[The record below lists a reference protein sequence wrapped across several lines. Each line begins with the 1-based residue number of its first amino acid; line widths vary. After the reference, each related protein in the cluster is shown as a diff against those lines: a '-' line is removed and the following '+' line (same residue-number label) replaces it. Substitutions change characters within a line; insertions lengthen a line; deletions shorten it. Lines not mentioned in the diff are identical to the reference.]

1 MMQRL
6 TGKVALVTG
15 AGRKKGIGYAC
26 ARRLAEEGA
35 KVVVADLGAAA
46 GDGIYKENIQSQL
59 EAVAADLTAC
69 GVQSLAVEVDVTD
82 LNSVEKMIEKIKAA
96 FGRLDILVNN
106 AGTSIGPSPLVLTD
120 PEAWR
125 KTLEVNL
132 TGTMFC
138 CRAAA
143 PLMMDNK
150 SGGKII
156 NMSSRAAHRGA
167 IWIHAYC
174 ASKAGVIGLTRS
186 MALELAPFK
195 ICVNALCPG
204 DIDTELKRWGW
215 EKEASIMGKTVDDVA
230 AEAAKA
236 TPLGR
241 IGTPEDVAAAV
252 AFFAS
257 PDADYLTG
265 EVLDI
270 TGGYGMRKIF

>member
-1 MMQRL
+1 MKRL
-6 TGKVALVTG
+6 SGKVALVTG

-26 ARRLAEEGA
+26 AMRLAEEGA
-35 KVVVADLGAAA
+35 DVAVADLAEAHP
-46 GDGIYKENIQSQL
+46 DHIYDNSQNGL
-59 EAVAADLTAC
+59 RAVASEIASLGAK
-69 GVQSLAVEVDVTD
+69 SLAVEVDVTD
-82 LNSVEKMIEKIKAA
+82 PESVGQMIEQVKSV

-106 AGTSIGPSPLVLTD
+106 AGTSMEPAPLVHTD

-125 KTLEVNL
+125 KTIEINL
-132 TGTMFC
+132 TGTMLC

-143 PLMMDNK
+143 PLMMDNPE
-150 SGGKII
+150 GGKII

-215 EKEASIMGKTVDDVA
+215 EKEALIKGKTVDDIAV
-230 AEAAKA
+230 EAAKA

-241 IGTPEDVAAAV
+241 VGIPEDVAAAV

-265 EVLDI
+265 EILNI
-270 TGGYGMRKIF
+270 TGGNGMRPIF

>member
-1 MMQRL
+1 MKKL
-6 TGKVALVTG
+6 NGKVALVTG

-26 ARRLAEEGA
+26 ALRLAKEGA
-35 KVVVADLGAAA
+35 GVVVADLAFAPS
-46 GDGIYKENIQSQL
+46 DQIYKESGHNEL
-59 EAVAADLTAC
+59 GAVAADIASL
-69 GVQSLAVEVDVTD
+69 GVKSLAVEVDVTD
-82 LNSVEKMIEKIKAA
+82 PESVGQMIERVKTV

-106 AGTSIGPSPLVLTD
+106 AGTAMEPAPLVHTD
-120 PEAWR
+120 LEGWR
-125 KTLEVNL
+125 RTIEINL
-132 TGTMFC
+132 TGTMLC

-143 PLMMDNK
+143 PLMMDNPE
-150 SGGKII
+150 GGKII

-204 DIDTELKRWGW
+204 DIDTDLKRWGW
-215 EKEASIMGKTVDDVA
+215 EKEALVKGKTVDEIA
-230 AEAAKA
+230 GEAAKA

-241 IGTPEDVAAAV
+241 IGTPQDVAAAV

-265 EVLDI
+265 EILNI
-270 TGGYGMRKIF
+270 TGGNGMRPIL

>member
-1 MMQRL
+1 MQRL
-6 TGKVALVTG
+6 LGKVALVTG

-26 ARRLAEEGA
+26 AVRLAAEGA
-35 KVVVADLGAAA
+35 AVVVADLGAAA
-46 GDGIYKENIQSQL
+46 VPEIYGRESGSELKN
-59 EAVAADLTAC
+59 VAADLAAS

-82 LNSVEKMIEKIKAA
+82 LGSVEKMVEAVKET

-106 AGTSIGPSPLVLTD
+106 AGTTIGPAPLVLTD
-120 PEAWR
+120 PDAWR
-125 KTLEVNL
+125 KTIEVNL
-132 TGTMFC
+132 TGAMFC
-138 CRAAA
+138 CRAAV
-143 PLMMDNK
+143 PMMMDNTE
-150 SGGKII
+150 GGKII

-167 IWIHAYC
+167 FWIHAYS
-174 ASKAGVIGLTRS
+174 ASKAGLIGLTRS
-186 MALELAPFK
+186 MAIELAPFK

-204 DIDTELKRWGW
+204 DIETEFKLWGW
-215 EKEASIMGKTVDDVA
+215 EKEATLMGKSVEDVA

-257 PDADYLTG
+257 PDADYITG

-270 TGGYGMRKIF
+270 TGGMGSRKIF

>member
-1 MMQRL
+1 MQRL
-6 TGKVALVTG
+6 KGKVALVTG

-26 ARRLAEEGA
+26 AIRLAREGA
-35 KVVVADLGAAA
+35 AVVVSDRSCTPGVE
-46 GDGIYKENIQSQL
+46 IYKENRQSEL
-59 EAVAADLTAC
+59 EAIADDIAAC
-69 GVQSLAVEVDVTD
+69 GVQSLAFEADVTN
-82 LNSVEKMIEKIKAA
+82 LNSVEEMVATIKDG

-106 AGTSIGPSPLVLTD
+106 AGISSDPSPLVLTD

-125 KTLEVNL
+125 KTIEVNL

-143 PLMMDNK
+143 PLMMDNET
-150 SGGKII
+150 GGKII

-174 ASKAGVIGLTRS
+174 ASKAGIIGLTRS
-186 MALELAPFK
+186 MALELASFK
-195 ICVNALCPG
+195 ICVNAICPG

-215 EKEASIMGKTVDDVA
+215 EKEAGIMGKSVEEVA
-230 AEAAKA
+230 GEAARS

-265 EVLDI
+265 EVLDV
-270 TGGYGMRKIF
+270 TGGQGTRKVF

>member
-1 MMQRL
+1 MKRL
-6 TGKVALVTG
+6 SGKVALVTG

-26 ARRLAEEGA
+26 AMRLAAEGA
-35 KVVVADLGAAA
+35 NVVVADLSAVANK
-46 GDGIYKENIQSQL
+46 DIHRQSENESL
-59 EAVAADLTAC
+59 EAVAADISAL
-69 GVQSLAVEVDVTD
+69 GVKTLALEVDITD
-82 LNSVEKMIEKIKAA
+82 LQSVEKMVEQIRSV

-106 AGTSIGPSPLVLTD
+106 AGTAMDPAPLVLTD
-120 PEAWR
+120 PESWR
-125 KTLEVNL
+125 KTIDINL
-132 TGTMFC
+132 TGTMLC
-138 CRAAA
+138 SKAAA
-143 PLMMDNK
+143 PLMMDNPE
-150 SGGKII
+150 GGKII

-174 ASKAGVIGLTRS
+174 ASKAGIIGLTRS

-215 EKEASIMGKTVDDVA
+215 EKEAAVKGKTVDEIA
-230 AEAAKA
+230 SEAAQA

-265 EVLDI
+265 EIINI
-270 TGGYGMRKIF
+270 TGGNGMRPIL

>member
-1 MMQRL
+1 MQRL
-6 TGKVALVTG
+6 KGKVALVTG

-26 ARRLAEEGA
+26 AMRLAREGA
-35 KVVVADLGAAA
+35 AVVVSDRGCTP
-46 GDGIYKENIQSQL
+46 GVEIYKENRQSEL
-59 EAVAADLTAC
+59 EAIADDIAAC
-69 GVQSLAVEVDVTD
+69 GVQSLALEADVTN
-82 LNSVEKMIEKIKAA
+82 LNSVEEMVATIKDV

-106 AGTSIGPSPLVLTD
+106 AGISSDPSPLVLTD

-125 KTLEVNL
+125 KTIEVNL

-143 PLMMDNK
+143 PLMMDNET
-150 SGGKII
+150 GGKII

-174 ASKAGVIGLTRS
+174 ASKAGIIGLTRS
-186 MALELAPFK
+186 MALELASFK
-195 ICVNALCPG
+195 ICVNAICPG

-215 EKEASIMGKTVDDVA
+215 EKEAGIMGKSVEEVA
-230 AEAAKA
+230 GEAARS

-265 EVLDI
+265 EVLDV
-270 TGGYGMRKIF
+270 TGGQGTRKVF

>member
-1 MMQRL
+1 MIKRL
-6 TGKVALVTG
+6 TGKIALVTG
-15 AGRKKGIGYAC
+15 AGRKKGIGYA
-26 ARRLAEEGA
+26 AAWRLAEEGA
-35 KVVVADLGAAA
+35 AVVVADLAAA
-46 GDGIYKENIQSQL
+46 PGSQIYKAGAKNEL
-59 EAVAADLTAC
+59 EAVAADISKLGTQ
-69 GVQSLAVEVDVTD
+69 VLAVEVDVT
-82 LNSVEKMIEKIKAA
+82 NAESVNNMTEAIKAV

-106 AGTSIGPSPLVLTD
+106 AGTAMEPAPLVHTD

-125 KTLEVNL
+125 RTIEINL
-132 TGTMFC
+132 TGTMLC
-138 CRAAA
+138 CRAAV
-143 PLMMDNK
+143 PLMMNNPE
-150 SGGKII
+150 GGKII

-174 ASKAGVIGLTRS
+174 ASKAGIIGLTRS

-215 EKEASIMGKTVDDVA
+215 EKEALVKGKTIDEIA
-230 AEAAKA
+230 GEAAKA

-265 EVLDI
+265 EIINI
-270 TGGYGMRKIF
+270 TGGNGMRPIF

>member
-1 MMQRL
+1 MQRL
-6 TGKVALVTG
+6 LGKVALVTG

-26 ARRLAEEGA
+26 ALRLATEGA
-35 KVVVADLGAAA
+35 AVVVADLGATTRLEIYD
-46 GDGIYKENIQSQL
+46 GDQGGEL
-59 EAVAADLTAC
+59 ESVAADIAAC

-82 LNSVEKMIEKIKAA
+82 LSSVEKMIEAIKDV

-106 AGTSIGPSPLVLTD
+106 AGTTIGPAPLVLTD
-120 PEAWR
+120 PDAWR
-125 KTLEVNL
+125 KTIEVNL
-132 TGTMFC
+132 TGAMFC

-143 PLMMDNK
+143 PLMMDNPE
-150 SGGKII
+150 GGKII

-174 ASKAGVIGLTRS
+174 ASKAGLIGLTRS
-186 MALELAPFK
+186 MAIELAPFK

-204 DIDTELKRWGW
+204 DIETEFKLWGW
-215 EKEASIMGKTVDDVA
+215 EKEATIMGKSVEELA

-257 PDADYLTG
+257 PDADYITG

-270 TGGYGMRKIF
+270 TGGMGNRKVF

>member
-1 MMQRL
+1 MKRL
-6 TGKVALVTG
+6 SGKVALITG

-26 ARRLAEEGA
+26 ALRLAEEGA
-35 KVVVADLGAAA
+35 NVVVADLGAAS
-46 GDGIYKENIQSQL
+46 DGEIYKGGTHVDL
-59 EAVAADLTAC
+59 EAVAADISAT
-69 GVQSLAVEVDVTD
+69 GVQALAVKVDVTD
-82 LNSVEKMIEKIKAA
+82 HVSVQQMVDRVKEV

-106 AGTSIGPSPLVLTD
+106 AGTAMEPAPLVHTD

-125 KTLEVNL
+125 KTIDINL
-132 TGTMFC
+132 TGTMLC

-143 PLMMDNK
+143 PLMMDNEE
-150 SGGKII
+150 GGKII

-174 ASKAGVIGLTRS
+174 ASKAGIIGLTRS

-215 EKEASIMGKTVDDVA
+215 GKEALIMGKTVEQI
-230 AEAAKA
+230 AEETAKV

-257 PDADYLTG
+257 TDADYLTG
-265 EVLDI
+265 EILNI
-270 TGGYGMRKIF
+270 TGGNGMRPIF

>member
-1 MMQRL
+1 MKRL
-6 TGKVALVTG
+6 TGKTALVTG

-26 ARRLAEEGA
+26 ALRLAEEGA
-35 KVVVADLGAAA
+35 SVAVADLAKVIDEEIYKKGRQNELDAVA
-46 GDGIYKENIQSQL
+46 GDISALG
-59 EAVAADLTAC
+59 
-69 GVQSLAVEVDVTD
+69 GQSLAVEVDITD
-82 LNSVEKMIEKIKAA
+82 PVSVQSMVDQVKAV

-106 AGTSIGPSPLVLTD
+106 AGTAMEPAPLVHTD
-120 PEAWR
+120 PDTWR
-125 KTLEVNL
+125 RTIEINL
-132 TGTMFC
+132 TGTMLC

-143 PLMMDNK
+143 PLMMNNEE
-150 SGGKII
+150 GGRII
-156 NMSSRAAHRGA
+156 NMSSRAAQRGA

-174 ASKAGVIGLTRS
+174 ASKAGIIGLTRS

-215 EKEASIMGKTVDDVA
+215 EKEAVVTGKTVDEIA

-257 PDADYLTG
+257 PDAAYLTG
-265 EVLDI
+265 EVLNI
-270 TGGYGMRKIF
+270 TGGCSTRPIF

>member
-1 MMQRL
+1 MKRL
-6 TGKVALVTG
+6 IGKVALVTG

-26 ARRLAEEGA
+26 ALRLAMEGSN
-35 KVVVADLGAAA
+35 VVVADLPEVINE
-46 GDGIYKENIQSQL
+46 DLYRKDETENL
-59 EAVAADLTAC
+59 EAVAADISAH
-69 GVQSLAVEVDVTD
+69 GVQSLALEVDVTD
-82 LNSVEKMIEKIKAA
+82 LQSVERMVDRIKSE

-106 AGTSIGPSPLVLTD
+106 AGTAMEPAPLVHTD
-120 PEAWR
+120 PESWR
-125 KTLEVNL
+125 KTIDINL
-132 TGTMFC
+132 TGTMLVSKTV
-138 CRAAA
+138 A
-143 PLMMDNK
+143 PLMMDNPE
-150 SGGKII
+150 GGKII

-174 ASKAGVIGLTRS
+174 ASKAGIIGLTRS

-215 EKEASIMGKTVDDVA
+215 GKEALVKGKTVDEIA
-230 AEAAKA
+230 AEAAQA

-265 EVLDI
+265 EILNI
-270 TGGYGMRKIF
+270 TGGNGMRPIL

>member
-1 MMQRL
+1 MKRL
-6 TGKVALVTG
+6 IGKVALVTG

-26 ARRLAEEGA
+26 ALRLAEEGA
-35 KVVVADLGAAA
+35 SVVVADLASA
-46 GDGIYKENIQSQL
+46 GDDQIYKDSAQHEL
-59 EAVAADLTAC
+59 EAVAADLSAL
-69 GVQSLAVEVDVTD
+69 GVKSLAVEVDVTD
-82 LNSVEKMIEKIKAA
+82 PESVGQMIDRVKAVY
-96 FGRLDILVNN
+96 GRLDILVNN
-106 AGTSIGPSPLVLTD
+106 AGTAMEPAPLVHTD

-125 KTLEVNL
+125 KTIEINL
-132 TGTMFC
+132 TGTMLC

-143 PLMMDNK
+143 PLMMDNPE
-150 SGGKII
+150 GGKII

-186 MALELAPFK
+186 MALELAPFR

-215 EKEASIMGKTVDDVA
+215 EKEALVKGKTVDEIA
-230 AEAAKA
+230 EEAARA

-241 IGTPEDVAAAV
+241 IGTPGDVAAAV

-265 EVLDI
+265 EILNI
-270 TGGYGMRKIF
+270 TGGNGMRPIL

>member
-1 MMQRL
+1 MQRL
-6 TGKVALVTG
+6 KGKVALVTG
-15 AGRKKGIGYAC
+15 AGRTKGIGYAC
-26 ARRLAEEGA
+26 AMRLAREGA
-35 KVVVADLGAAA
+35 VVVVSDLGLSPGAE
-46 GDGIYKENIQSQL
+46 IYNDNRQSEL
-59 EAVAADLTAC
+59 ETIAADISAC
-69 GVQSLAVEVDVTD
+69 GVQSLALEADVTD
-82 LNSVEKMIEKIKAA
+82 LNSVEEMIAKIKDA

-106 AGTSIGPSPLVLTD
+106 AGTSIDPSPLVLTD

-125 KTLEVNL
+125 KTIEVNL

-138 CRAAA
+138 CRSAA
-143 PLMMDNK
+143 PLMMDNET
-150 SGGKII
+150 GGKII

-186 MALELAPFK
+186 MALELASFK
-195 ICVNALCPG
+195 ICVNAICPG
-204 DIDTELKRWGW
+204 DIDTELKHWGW
-215 EKEASIMGKTVDDVA
+215 QKEAGIMGKSVEELVG
-230 AEAAKA
+230 EAARA

-265 EVLDI
+265 EVLDV
-270 TGGYGMRKIF
+270 TGGQGMRKVF

>member
-1 MMQRL
+1 MKRL
-6 TGKVALVTG
+6 SGKVALITG

-26 ARRLAEEGA
+26 ALRLAEEGA
-35 KVVVADLGAAA
+35 NVVVADLGAAS
-46 GDGIYKENIQSQL
+46 DGEIYKGGAHVDL
-59 EAVAADLTAC
+59 EAVAADISAT
-69 GVQSLAVEVDVTD
+69 GVQALAVKVDVTD
-82 LNSVEKMIEKIKAA
+82 HVSVQQMVDRVKEV

-106 AGTSIGPSPLVLTD
+106 AGTAVEPAPLVHTD

-125 KTLEVNL
+125 KTIDINL
-132 TGTMFC
+132 TGTMLC
-138 CRAAA
+138 CRAAV
-143 PLMMDNK
+143 PLMMDNEE
-150 SGGKII
+150 GGKII

-174 ASKAGVIGLTRS
+174 ASKAGIIGLTRS

-215 EKEASIMGKTVDDVA
+215 GKEALIMGKTVEQI
-230 AEAAKA
+230 AEETAKA

-257 PDADYLTG
+257 TDADYLTG
-265 EVLDI
+265 EILNI
-270 TGGYGMRKIF
+270 TGGNGMRPIF

>member
-1 MMQRL
+1 MKRL
-6 TGKVALVTG
+6 TGKTALVTG

-26 ARRLAEEGA
+26 ALRLAEEGA
-35 KVVVADLGAAA
+35 SVAVADLAKVIDEEIYKKGRQNELDAVA
-46 GDGIYKENIQSQL
+46 GDISALG
-59 EAVAADLTAC
+59 
-69 GVQSLAVEVDVTD
+69 GQSLAVEVDITD
-82 LNSVEKMIEKIKAA
+82 PVSVQSMVDQVKAV

-106 AGTSIGPSPLVLTD
+106 AGTAMEPAPLVHTD
-120 PEAWR
+120 PDTWR
-125 KTLEVNL
+125 RTIEINL
-132 TGTMFC
+132 TGTMLC

-143 PLMMDNK
+143 PLMMNNEE
-150 SGGKII
+150 GGRII
-156 NMSSRAAHRGA
+156 NMSSRAAQRGA

-174 ASKAGVIGLTRS
+174 ASKAGIIGLTRS

-215 EKEASIMGKTVDDVA
+215 EKEAVVTGKTVDEIA

-257 PDADYLTG
+257 PDAAYLTG
-265 EVLDI
+265 EVLNI
-270 TGGYGMRKIF
+270 TGGCGTRPIF

>member
-1 MMQRL
+1 MKRL
-6 TGKVALVTG
+6 SGKVALITG

-26 ARRLAEEGA
+26 ALRLAGEGA
-35 KVVVADLGAAA
+35 DVAIADLAAA
-46 GDGIYKENIQSQL
+46 PGDQIYKEDAKNEL
-59 EAVAADLTAC
+59 EAVAADIAAS
-69 GVQSLAVEVDVTD
+69 GVKSLAVEVDVTD
-82 LNSVEKMIEKIKAA
+82 LESVAHMIEQVEIV

-106 AGTSIGPSPLVLTD
+106 AGTAMDPAPLVLTD
-120 PEAWR
+120 PEGWR
-125 KTLEVNL
+125 RTIEINL
-132 TGTMFC
+132 TGTMLC

-143 PLMMDNK
+143 PLMMNNAE
-150 SGGKII
+150 GGKII

-215 EKEASIMGKTVDDVA
+215 EKEALVKGKTVDEIA
-230 AEAAKA
+230 EEAAKA

-265 EVLDI
+265 EILNI
-270 TGGYGMRKIF
+270 TGGNGMRPIL

>member
-1 MMQRL
+1 MKRL
-6 TGKVALVTG
+6 TGKTALVTG

-26 ARRLAEEGA
+26 ALRLAEEGA
-35 KVVVADLGAAA
+35 SVAVADLAEVI
-46 GDGIYKENIQSQL
+46 DEEIYKEDRQNEL
-59 EAVAADLTAC
+59 NAVAGDISAL
-69 GVQSLAVEVDVTD
+69 GGQSLAVEVDVTD
-82 LNSVEKMIEKIKAA
+82 PVSVQSMVDQVRAV

-106 AGTSIGPSPLVLTD
+106 AGTAMEPAPLVHTD
-120 PEAWR
+120 PDAWR
-125 KTLEVNL
+125 RTIEINL
-132 TGTMFC
+132 TGTMLC

-143 PLMMDNK
+143 PLMMNNEE
-150 SGGKII
+150 GGRII
-156 NMSSRAAHRGA
+156 NMSSRAAQRGA

-174 ASKAGVIGLTRS
+174 ASKAGIIGLTRS

-215 EKEASIMGKTVDDVA
+215 EKEAVVTGKTVDEIA

-257 PDADYLTG
+257 PDSAYLTG
-265 EVLDI
+265 EVLNI
-270 TGGYGMRKIF
+270 TGGCGTRPIF

>member
-1 MMQRL
+1 MKRL
-6 TGKVALVTG
+6 TGKVALITG

-35 KVVVADLGAAA
+35 DVAVADLSLAP
-46 GDGIYKENIQSQL
+46 DEEIYKEGMKNEL
-59 EAVAADLTAC
+59 EEIAAELAES
-69 GVQSLAVEVDVTD
+69 GVKSLAVEVDVTD
-82 LNSVEKMIEKIKAA
+82 PASVGEMISRVKAV

-106 AGTSIGPSPLVLTD
+106 AGTTIAPAPLIQTE

-132 TGTMFC
+132 TGTMLC
-138 CRAAA
+138 CRAAV
-143 PLMMDNK
+143 PLIMDNRE
-150 SGGKII
+150 GGKII
-156 NMSSRAAHRGA
+156 NMSSRAAYRGA

-174 ASKAGVIGLTRS
+174 ASKAGIIGLTRS

-204 DIDTELKRWGW
+204 DIDTEFKRWGW
-215 EKEASIMGKTVDDVA
+215 EKEALVKGQTVDEIA
-230 AEAAKA
+230 AEAAKG

-265 EVLDI
+265 EVLSI
-270 TGGYGMRKIF
+270 SGGNGMRQVF

>member
-1 MMQRL
+1 MKRL
-6 TGKVALVTG
+6 SGKVALITG

-26 ARRLAEEGA
+26 ALRLAEEGA
-35 KVVVADLGAAA
+35 NVVVADLGAAS
-46 GDGIYKENIQSQL
+46 DGEIYKGGAHVDL
-59 EAVAADLTAC
+59 EAVAADISAT
-69 GVQSLAVEVDVTD
+69 GVQALAVKVDVTD
-82 LNSVEKMIEKIKAA
+82 HVSVQQMVDRMKEV

-106 AGTSIGPSPLVLTD
+106 AGTTMEPAPLVHTD
-120 PEAWR
+120 LEAWR
-125 KTLEVNL
+125 KTIDINL
-132 TGTMFC
+132 TGTMLC

-143 PLMMDNK
+143 PLMMDNEE
-150 SGGKII
+150 GGKII

-174 ASKAGVIGLTRS
+174 ASKAGIIGLTRS

-215 EKEASIMGKTVDDVA
+215 GKEALIMGKTVEQI
-230 AEAAKA
+230 AEETAKA

-257 PDADYLTG
+257 TDADYLTG
-265 EVLDI
+265 EILNI
-270 TGGYGMRKIF
+270 TGGNGMRPIF

>member
-1 MMQRL
+1 MKRL
-6 TGKVALVTG
+6 SGKVALITG

-26 ARRLAEEGA
+26 ALRLAEEGA
-35 KVVVADLGAAA
+35 DVAIADLAAA
-46 GDGIYKENIQSQL
+46 PGDQIYKEDAKNEL
-59 EAVAADLTAC
+59 EAVAADIAAS
-69 GVQSLAVEVDVTD
+69 GVKSLAVEVDVTD
-82 LNSVEKMIEKIKAA
+82 VESVAHMIEQVKSV

-106 AGTSIGPSPLVLTD
+106 AGTAMDPAPLVLTD
-120 PEAWR
+120 PEGWR
-125 KTLEVNL
+125 RTIEINL
-132 TGTMFC
+132 TGTMLC

-143 PLMMDNK
+143 PLMMNNAE
-150 SGGKII
+150 GGKII

-215 EKEASIMGKTVDDVA
+215 EKEALVKGKTVDEIA
-230 AEAAKA
+230 EEAAKA

-265 EVLDI
+265 EILNI
-270 TGGYGMRKIF
+270 TGGNGMRPIL

>member
-1 MMQRL
+1 MKRL
-6 TGKVALVTG
+6 SGKVALVTG

-26 ARRLAEEGA
+26 ALRLAKEGA
-35 KVVVADLGAAA
+35 VVVVADLAAA
-46 GDGIYKENIQSQL
+46 PCDQIYKENRQNEL
-59 EAVAADLTAC
+59 GAVAADIASL
-69 GVQSLAVEVDVTD
+69 GVKSLAVEVDVTD
-82 LNSVEKMIEKIKAA
+82 PESVGQMIERVKAV

-106 AGTSIGPSPLVLTD
+106 AGTAMEPAPLVHTD
-120 PEAWR
+120 LEGWR
-125 KTLEVNL
+125 RTIEINL
-132 TGTMFC
+132 TGTMLC

-143 PLMMDNK
+143 PLMMDNPE
-150 SGGKII
+150 GGKII

-204 DIDTELKRWGW
+204 DIDTDLKRWGW
-215 EKEASIMGKTVDDVA
+215 EKEALVKGKTVDEIA
-230 AEAAKA
+230 EEAAKA

-241 IGTPEDVAAAV
+241 IGTPQDVAAAV

-265 EVLDI
+265 EILNI
-270 TGGYGMRKIF
+270 TGGNGMRPIL

>member
-1 MMQRL
+1 MKRL
-6 TGKVALVTG
+6 SGKVALVTG

-26 ARRLAEEGA
+26 ALRLAKEGA
-35 KVVVADLGAAA
+35 VVVVADLAAA
-46 GDGIYKENIQSQL
+46 PCDQIYKGNEQNEL
-59 EAVAADLTAC
+59 GAVAADIASL
-69 GVQSLAVEVDVTD
+69 GVKSLAVEVDVTD
-82 LNSVEKMIEKIKAA
+82 PESVGQMIERVKAV

-106 AGTSIGPSPLVLTD
+106 AGTAMEPAPLVHTD
-120 PEAWR
+120 LEGWR
-125 KTLEVNL
+125 RTIEINL
-132 TGTMFC
+132 TGTMLC

-143 PLMMDNK
+143 PLMMDNPE
-150 SGGKII
+150 GGKII

-215 EKEASIMGKTVDDVA
+215 EKEALVKGKTVDEIA

-241 IGTPEDVAAAV
+241 IGTPQDVAAAV

-265 EVLDI
+265 EILNI
-270 TGGYGMRKIF
+270 TGGNGMRPIL

>member
-1 MMQRL
+1 MKKL
-6 TGKVALVTG
+6 SDKVALITG

-26 ARRLAEEGA
+26 ALRLAEEGA
-35 KVVVADLGAAA
+35 NVVVADLGAAS
-46 GDGIYKENIQSQL
+46 DGEIYKGEAHADL
-59 EAVAADLTAC
+59 EAVAADMAAK
-69 GVQSLAVEVDVTD
+69 GVQALAVKVDVTD
-82 LNSVEKMIEKIKAA
+82 HVSVQQMVDRVKEV

-106 AGTSIGPSPLVLTD
+106 AGTAMEPAPLVHTD

-125 KTLEVNL
+125 KTIDINL
-132 TGTMFC
+132 TGTMLC
-138 CRAAA
+138 CRAAV
-143 PLMMDNK
+143 PLMMDNEE
-150 SGGKII
+150 GGKII

-174 ASKAGVIGLTRS
+174 ASKAGIIGLTRS

-215 EKEASIMGKTVDDVA
+215 GKEALIMGKTVEQI
-230 AEAAKA
+230 AEETAKA

-257 PDADYLTG
+257 TDADYLTG
-265 EVLDI
+265 EILNI
-270 TGGYGMRKIF
+270 TGGNGMRPIF

>member
-1 MMQRL
+1 MKRL
-6 TGKVALVTG
+6 SGKVALVTG

-26 ARRLAEEGA
+26 ALRLAEEGA
-35 KVVVADLGAAA
+35 DIAVADIAEAQA
-46 GDGIYKENIQSQL
+46 DQIYGIKQSDL
-59 EAVAADLTAC
+59 RAVASDIASL
-69 GVQSLAVEVDVTD
+69 GVKSLALEVDVTD
-82 LNSVEKMIEKIKAA
+82 PESVGQMVEQVKSV
-96 FGRLDILVNN
+96 FSRLDILVNN
-106 AGTSIGPSPLVLTD
+106 AGTSMEPAPLVHTD

-125 KTLEVNL
+125 KTIEINL
-132 TGTMFC
+132 TGTMLC

-143 PLMMDNK
+143 PLMMDNPN
-150 SGGKII
+150 GGKII
-156 NMSSRAAHRGA
+156 NMSSRAAFRGA

-174 ASKAGVIGLTRS
+174 ASKAGIIGLTRS

-215 EKEASIMGKTVDDVA
+215 EKEALIKSKTVDDIA

-241 IGTPEDVAAAV
+241 VGIPEDVAAAV

-257 PDADYLTG
+257 PDSDYLTG
-265 EVLDI
+265 EILNI
-270 TGGYGMRKIF
+270 TGGNGMRPIY

>member
-1 MMQRL
+1 MQRL
-6 TGKVALVTG
+6 IGKVALVTG

-26 ARRLAEEGA
+26 AMRLAAEGA
-35 KVVVADLGAAA
+35 AVVVADISRTVNGDHYKDGNCSELQAA
-46 GDGIYKENIQSQL
+46 
-59 EAVAADLTAC
+59 AADLEAGGAT
-69 GVQSLAVEVDVTD
+69 VLAVEVDVTD
-82 LNSVEKMIEKIKAA
+82 LSSVEKMIDTVKAA

-106 AGTSIGPSPLVLTD
+106 AGTTIDPAPLVLTD
-120 PEAWR
+120 PDAWR
-125 KTLEVNL
+125 KTIEVNL

-138 CRAAA
+138 CKAAA
-143 PLMMDNK
+143 PLMMDNED
-150 SGGKII
+150 GGKII

-174 ASKAGVIGLTRS
+174 ASKAGLIGLTRS

-204 DIDTELKRWGW
+204 DIETEFKRWGW
-215 EKEASIMGKTVDDVA
+215 EKEATIMGKSADEIA

-257 PDADYLTG
+257 PDADYITG

-270 TGGYGMRKIF
+270 TGGMGTRKVF

>member
-1 MMQRL
+1 MKRL
-6 TGKVALVTG
+6 SDKVALITG

-26 ARRLAEEGA
+26 ALRLAEEGA
-35 KVVVADLGAAA
+35 NVVVADLGAAS
-46 GDGIYKENIQSQL
+46 DGEIYKGEAHADL
-59 EAVAADLTAC
+59 EAVAADMAAK
-69 GVQSLAVEVDVTD
+69 GVQALAVKVDVTD
-82 LNSVEKMIEKIKAA
+82 HVSVQQMVDRVKEV

-106 AGTSIGPSPLVLTD
+106 AGTAMEPAPLVHTD

-125 KTLEVNL
+125 KTIDINL
-132 TGTMFC
+132 TGTMLC
-138 CRAAA
+138 CRAAV
-143 PLMMDNK
+143 PLMMDNEE
-150 SGGKII
+150 GGKII

-174 ASKAGVIGLTRS
+174 ASKAGIIGLTRS

-215 EKEASIMGKTVDDVA
+215 GKEALIMGKTVEQI
-230 AEAAKA
+230 AEETAKA

-257 PDADYLTG
+257 TDADYLTG
-265 EVLDI
+265 EILNI
-270 TGGYGMRKIF
+270 TGGNGMRPIF

>member
-1 MMQRL
+1 MKRL
-6 TGKVALVTG
+6 SGKVALITG

-26 ARRLAEEGA
+26 AMRLAGEGA
-35 KVVVADLGAAA
+35 NVVIADLSTVANEDIHRQG
-46 GDGIYKENIQSQL
+46 ENESL
-59 EAVAADLTAC
+59 EAVAADISAL
-69 GVQSLAVEVDVTD
+69 GVKTLAIEVDITD
-82 LNSVEKMIEKIKAA
+82 LQSVERMVERIRSV

-106 AGTSIGPSPLVLTD
+106 AGTAMEPAPLVLTD
-120 PEAWR
+120 PESWR
-125 KTLEVNL
+125 KTIDINL

-138 CRAAA
+138 SKAAA
-143 PLMMDNK
+143 PLMMDNPE
-150 SGGKII
+150 GGKII

-174 ASKAGVIGLTRS
+174 ASKAGIIGLTRS

-215 EKEASIMGKTVDDVA
+215 EKEAVVKGKTVEEIA
-230 AEAAKA
+230 TEAAQA

-265 EVLDI
+265 EIINI
-270 TGGYGMRKIF
+270 TGGNGMRQIL

>member
-1 MMQRL
+1 M
-6 TGKVALVTG
+6 
-15 AGRKKGIGYAC
+15 
-26 ARRLAEEGA
+26 AEEGA
-35 KVVVADLGAAA
+35 NVVVADLGAAS
-46 GDGIYKENIQSQL
+46 DGEIYKGEAHADL
-59 EAVAADLTAC
+59 EAVAADMAAK
-69 GVQSLAVEVDVTD
+69 GVQALAVKVDVTD
-82 LNSVEKMIEKIKAA
+82 HVSVQQMVDRVKEV

-106 AGTSIGPSPLVLTD
+106 AGTAMEPAPLVHTD

-125 KTLEVNL
+125 KTIDINL
-132 TGTMFC
+132 TGTMLC
-138 CRAAA
+138 CRAAV
-143 PLMMDNK
+143 PLMMDNEE
-150 SGGKII
+150 GGKII

-174 ASKAGVIGLTRS
+174 ASKAGIIGLTRS

-215 EKEASIMGKTVDDVA
+215 GKEALIMGKTVEQI
-230 AEAAKA
+230 AEETAKA

-257 PDADYLTG
+257 TDADYLTG
-265 EVLDI
+265 EILNI
-270 TGGYGMRKIF
+270 TGGNGMRPIF